1 MILPDVNV
9 LVYAHRRDA
18 RDHDRYLEWLVA
30 EVDSDAAF
38 GLSPLV
44 LSGFIRV
51 VTHPRVF
58 KVPSTLSDATRF
70 AEQLRARP
78 NCIEVT
84 PGARHWSIFMRLCH
98 QAAAKGNLVPD
109 AYFAAMAIESGC
121 EWVTTD
127 RDFSR
132 FEGLKWR
139 HPLGSRPAK
148 RRPYPPT
155 FP

>member
-1 MILPDVNV
+1 M
-9 LVYAHRRDA
+9 
-18 RDHDRYLEWLVA
+18 
-30 EVDSDAAF
+30 
-38 GLSPLV
+38 
-44 LSGFIRV
+44 

-58 KVPSTLSDATRF
+58 KVPSTLADATRF

-84 PGARHWSIFMRLCH
+84 PRALAIGPSSCGCATRLPR
-98 QAAAKGNLVPD
+98 KGNLVPD

-139 HPLGSRPAK
+139 HPLGSRPAI